1 MKYTECPNCES
12 PNLSDMW
19 CKGRKLR
26 QECQACDWV
35 GKERTPEMRGI
46 VPLRKVSAGIGT
58 GGHTFEVFDRYGHT
72 SMSSRGYP
80 SADAARAA
88 LKSEL
93 QRGLTNK
100 SAGPYTGILW
110 PATVVVEGEIIR

>member
-1 MKYTECPNCES
+1 MKYTVCPRCNGH
-12 PNLSDMW
+12 LGDMW
-19 CKGRKLR
+19 RKGRKLR

-35 GKERTPEMRGI
+35 GKERTPEIQGI
-46 VPLRKVSAGIGT
+46 NPLRKVRAGIGI
-58 GGHTFEVFDRYGHT
+58 GGHTFEIFDRYGHI

-80 SADAARAA
+80 TADDARAA
-88 LKSEL
+88 LESEL
-93 QRGLTNK
+93 QRG